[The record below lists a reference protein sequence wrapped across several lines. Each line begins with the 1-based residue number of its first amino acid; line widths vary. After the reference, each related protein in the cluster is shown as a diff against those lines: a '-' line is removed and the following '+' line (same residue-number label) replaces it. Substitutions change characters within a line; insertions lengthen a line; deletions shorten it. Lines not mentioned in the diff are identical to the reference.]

1 MEGAIAACS
10 CTAFTQSALA
20 CKYMFLAQRITT
32 FNIHFENA
40 TLPACSY
47 QPGFPAITNNSLNEK
62 EQLLGKLRDFISRI
76 HSDPLLV
83 SMDREQLKEISCKNL
98 TRLVS
103 MAQGF
108 FHMQQ
113 DTLSNRPDNA
123 KQYK

>member
-1 MEGAIAACS
+1 MEGAIATCS
-10 CTAFTQSALA
+10 CAAFTQSALA
-20 CKYMFLAQRITT
+20 CKHMFLAQRITT

-40 TLPACSY
+40 TLPARSY
-47 QPGFPAITNNSLNEK
+47 QPGFQAIPDDYLNEK

-83 SMDREQLKEISCKNL
+83 SMDREQLKEISRENL

-103 MAQGF
+103 TAQGF

-123 KQYK
+123 KQHK